1 MLPTP
6 APKFRYYDAVA
17 YKRAQRGRSVAY
29 TDFLR
34 TGKLERR
41 EWNETEKRYLTYREV
56 ADATGRTLEQAGT
69 VTHDRINGFHR
80 SIRFPKLIFHR
91 TLASMPHLGYC
102 HVTVSSTHL
111 PRHEDVQWSFYMAN
125 FYSEIGEGER
135 FFAGISPKFKRMYFA
150 VAISPSEAEGRL
162 EIDRKVG
169 DDGILFHTHDPR
181 EAMKS
186 VLLLGARDEELRK
199 IIRAI

>member
-1 MLPTP
+1 MLPNP

-17 YKRAQRGRSVAY
+17 YKRSQRGAAAY
-29 TDFLR
+29 TDYLR

-41 EWNETEKRYLTYREV
+41 TWSEQEKRYLTYREV
-56 ADATGRTLEQAGT
+56 AEHTGRKLEQAGT
-69 VTHDRINGFHR
+69 VTHERINGFHR

-102 HVTVSSTHL
+102 HVTVSNTRL
-111 PRHEDVQWSFYMAN
+111 PQHEDVQWSFYMAN

-135 FFAGISPKFKRMYFA
+135 FFRAISPKFRRMYFA
-150 VAISPSEAEGRL
+150 IAIRPSETEGRL

-169 DDGILFHTHDPR
+169 DDGILFHTHNPED
-181 EAMKS
+181 AMRN
-186 VLLLGARDEELRK
+186 VLLLGARTEELRK